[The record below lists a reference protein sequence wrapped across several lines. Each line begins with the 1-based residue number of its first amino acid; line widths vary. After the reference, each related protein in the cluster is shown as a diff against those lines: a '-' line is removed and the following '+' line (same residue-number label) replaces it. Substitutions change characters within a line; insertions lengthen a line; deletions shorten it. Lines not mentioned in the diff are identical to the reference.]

1 MTEPPDAPTG
11 PDPVPARPLS
21 AGTRLAIAVVAVAVL
36 AAAFLVLRSG
46 GSDDPPASAARQAT
60 PRVDRTDTGATTT
73 PGATATPAEPLPPPV
88 PVIRLR
94 AGSPVGGVRHLTF
107 SRGDRIRFA
116 VVSDAPGE
124 VHVHGY
130 DVERALTPGRRA
142 RFDLR
147 ATLEGRFEV
156 ELHGTDTQI
165 ARLDVT
171 P

>member
-1 MTEPPDAPTG
+1 MTEPPDASPA
-11 PDPVPARPLS
+11 PDPVPARSLS
-21 AGTRLAIAVVAVAVL
+21 ARTRLAIAVVAVAVL

-46 GSDDPPASAARQAT
+46 GSDDPPANATQQAT
-60 PRVDRTDTGATTT
+60 PQADRTDTGATTT
-73 PGATATPAEPLPPPV
+73 PGATATPAEPLPPPI

-94 AGSPVGGVRHLTF
+94 AGSPVGGVRHLTVPK
-107 SRGDRIRFA
+107 GDRIRFA

-124 VHVHGY
+124 VHLHGY
-130 DVERALTPGRRA
+130 DVERELTPGRRT

-147 ATLEGRFEV
+147 ATLEGRFDV